1 MPPIQRALLFLDHS
15 FLLRL
20 RDCYSLWCCFPA
32 DFSSQKGCSPPH
44 LLPSY
49 PSRIQRD
56 LTGFHSLLLTG
67 SQLISFPPPTK
78 MLHFG
83 GLLRTT
89 AHHQIHGSKTA
100 CVYPWRFAAYRV
112 VVRAQAKPSTIWRVA
127 YIWFSF

>member
-1 MPPIQRALLFLDHS
+1 MPLTQRTLLLLDRSLFLH
-15 FLLRL
+15 LRGY
-20 RDCYSLWCCFPA
+20 YSLWHYFPE
-32 DFSSQKGCSPPH
+32 DFGSKEGYSPLH
-44 LLPSY
+44 LPSNY
-49 PSRIQRD
+49 LNGIQRD